1 MAFFLKTDLTPMAT
15 KLNRPL
21 SPHVSI
27 WRWHATMAS
36 SIAHRMSGVVNYIGA
51 VLVTVWL
58 AALAAG
64 PEAYSVVEALMAG
77 PVGVLVTLALVGF
90 TLSLVY
96 HMLNGVRHLAWDMG
110 YGFDPKG
117 SNLRSILIFAG
128 AAVITA
134 AIWVL
139 AGGLI

>member
-1 MAFFLKTDLTPMAT
+1 MAKPSTA
-15 KLNRPL
+15 NRPL

-64 PEAYSVVEALMAG
+64 PEAYSTVEALMAG
-77 PVGVLVTLALVGF
+77 PVGILVTLALIGF
-90 TLSLVY
+90 TLSLTY
-96 HMLNGVRHLAWDMG
+96 HMLNGLRHLAWDMG
-110 YGFDPKG
+110 YGFDPEG
-117 SNLRSILIFAG
+117 SNLRSIVIFGG
-128 AAVITA
+128 AVVITA

>member
-1 MAFFLKTDLTPMAT
+1 MAKPSTTS
-15 KLNRPL
+15 RPL

-51 VLVTVWL
+51 VL
-58 AALAAG
+58 
-64 PEAYSVVEALMAG
+64 MAG
-77 PVGVLVTLALVGF
+77 PLGILVTLALIGF

-96 HMLNGVRHLAWDMG
+96 HMLNGLRHLVWDLG
-110 YGFDPKG
+110 HGFDPQG
-117 SNLRSILIFAG
+117 SNLRSLLIFAG
-128 AAVITA
+128 AVVITA
-134 AIWVL
+134 AIWIL

>member
-1 MAFFLKTDLTPMAT
+1 MAKPSTA
-15 KLNRPL
+15 NRPL

-64 PEAYSVVEALMAG
+64 PDAYSTVEALMAG
-77 PVGVLVTLALVGF
+77 PVGILVTLALIGF

-96 HMLNGVRHLAWDMG
+96 HMLNGIRHLAWDMG

>member
-1 MAFFLKTDLTPMAT
+1 
-15 KLNRPL
+15 
-21 SPHVSI
+21 
-27 WRWHATMAS
+27 
-36 SIAHRMSGVVNYIGA
+36 
-51 VLVTVWL
+51 
-58 AALAAG
+58 
-64 PEAYSVVEALMAG
+64 MAG
-77 PVGVLVTLALVGF
+77 PVGILVTLALIGF

-96 HMLNGVRHLAWDMG
+96 HMLNGIRHLAWDMG

>member
-1 MAFFLKTDLTPMAT
+1 MAKPSTTS
-15 KLNRPL
+15 RPL

-51 VLVTVWL
+51 VLITIWL

-64 PEAYSVVEALMAG
+64 PEAYGAVEALMAG
-77 PVGVLVTLALVGF
+77 PLGILVTLALIGF

-96 HMLNGVRHLAWDMG
+96 HMLNGLRHLVWDLG
-110 YGFDPKG
+110 HGFDPQG
-117 SNLRSILIFAG
+117 SNLRSLLIFAG
-128 AAVITA
+128 AVVITA
-134 AIWVL
+134 AIWIL